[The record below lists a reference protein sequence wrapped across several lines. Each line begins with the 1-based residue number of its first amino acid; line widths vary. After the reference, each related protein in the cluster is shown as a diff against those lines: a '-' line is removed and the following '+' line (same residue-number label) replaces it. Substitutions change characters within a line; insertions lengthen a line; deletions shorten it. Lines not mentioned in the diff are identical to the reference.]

1 MQVGNW
7 QRDVVEVAIPQWAFR
22 TRDLAFTLIELMV
35 VVSIIALLIALLLPA
50 IKSARENART
60 AICMSNQRQIYMGLH
75 NYAQE
80 QDEDVVPSYINNART
95 WPWIAREYL
104 PGADLD
110 PWLGWYGAPRSEPP
124 PQKTMMHCPTENLH
138 GGPNLARVG
147 LPAGVPGDIHEDYA
161 LNAMRCGRLGYAYDN
176 PQTYKV
182 WDRGGKTNFFSLV
195 VESGNGYKQTY
206 IGQPS
211 DTYILADSGWMDIQA
226 ASVNRQDAFGFRY
239 RHLGWSAANLCFFD
253 GHVETHGFPINDND
267 YHLPGNRN
275 AMALVKPW

>member
-1 MQVGNW
+1 MNRCSCHRPRLSG
-7 QRDVVEVAIPQWAFR
+7 
-22 TRDLAFTLIELMV
+22 FTLIELLV
-35 VVSIIALLIALLLPA
+35 VISIIAVLIGLLLPA
-50 IKSARENART
+50 IKSARENARAT
-60 AICMSNQRQIYMGLH
+60 LCMSNQRQVYMGLH
-75 NYAQE
+75 GYAME
-80 QDEDVVPSYINNART
+80 NDELVNPSYRNHGAT
-95 WPWIAREYL
+95 WPYYMMEHL
-104 PGADLD
+104 PGIDADSVGAGHRGT
-110 PWLGWYGAPRSEPP
+110 WVGWYGPPRSEPP
-124 PQKTMMHCPTENLH
+124 PYQTMVHCPSETLH
-138 GGPNLARVG
+138 GGETLQRIRYLNSAT
-147 LPAGVPGDIHEDYA
+147 GDVHEDYA
-161 LNAMRCGRLGYAYDN
+161 LNAMRCGRLGYAEDN

>member
-1 MQVGNW
+1 MNRCSCHRPRLSG
-7 QRDVVEVAIPQWAFR
+7 
-22 TRDLAFTLIELMV
+22 FTLIELLV
-35 VVSIIALLIALLLPA
+35 VISIIAVLIGLLLPA
-50 IKSARENART
+50 IKSARENARAT
-60 AICMSNQRQIYMGLH
+60 LCMSNQRQVYMGLH
-75 NYAQE
+75 GYAME
-80 QDEDVVPSYINNART
+80 NDELVNPSYRTGGAT
-95 WPWIAREYL
+95 WPYYMMEHL
-104 PGADLD
+104 PGIDADSVGAGHRGT
-110 PWLGWYGAPRSEPP
+110 WVGWYGPPRSEPP
-124 PQKTMMHCPTENLH
+124 PYQTMVHCPSEALH
-138 GGPNLARVG
+138 GGVTLQRIRYLNSATF
-147 LPAGVPGDIHEDYA
+147 DIHEDYA